1 MPDKGGDAVAL
12 MVRGLSAGYGGA
24 DILHD
29 VSFDVPPHS
38 ATCIVGP
45 NGAGKSTLLLA
56 LSGVLKPRSGTV
68 CLGDRMLAGASPR
81 AILRAGVGHVPQER
95 SLFREL
101 TVRTNVELGGFLLN
115 NKELVKER
123 YASVL
128 ELFPM
133 LKERERQRAGTLS
146 GGQQKLVEFARCLML
161 RPTVMVL
168 DEPSQGLDPSTRGLV
183 FSTLRRMKEA
193 GQAMLLVE
201 QNARAGLE
209 LSDYGLVLEGGRVR
223 LQGPAQEVLA
233 NPEIGRLYLGSNRR

>member
-1 MPDKGGDAVAL
+1 
-12 MVRGLSAGYGGA
+12 
-24 DILHD
+24 
-29 VSFDVPPHS
+29 
-38 ATCIVGP
+38 
-45 NGAGKSTLLLA
+45 
-56 LSGVLKPRSGTV
+56 
-68 CLGDRMLAGASPR
+68 MLAGASPR